1 MLITDS
7 YKQLNAE
14 LHDREPFYGTSGKK
28 HTGAVYHAARQFNT
42 RDVLDYGCGKQ
53 RLKEAL
59 SDVLNVRGYDPA
71 VPGLDAPP
79 EPADLVVCTD
89 VLEHIEPTC
98 LDEVLIDLRRLT
110 KRALF
115 AVISTRPAI
124 KTLADGRNAHLIVEP
139 ASWWLRHLLDHFEPV
154 QFQRRETEFEVVMVP
169 K

>member
-14 LHDREPFYGTSGKK
+14 LHAREPSYGTSGKK
-28 HTGAVYHAARQFNT
+28 WTGAVYQIARQFNT

-59 SDVLNVRGYDPA
+59 SEVLNIKGYDPA

-89 VLEHIEPTC
+89 VLEHIEPAC

-110 KRALF
+110 KKVLF
-115 AVISTRPAI
+115 VVVSTRKAV

-139 ASWWLRHLLDHFEPV
+139 PSWWLPRLLDGMEPV
-154 QFQRRETEFEVVMVP
+154 QFLRHEGDFELVAVP